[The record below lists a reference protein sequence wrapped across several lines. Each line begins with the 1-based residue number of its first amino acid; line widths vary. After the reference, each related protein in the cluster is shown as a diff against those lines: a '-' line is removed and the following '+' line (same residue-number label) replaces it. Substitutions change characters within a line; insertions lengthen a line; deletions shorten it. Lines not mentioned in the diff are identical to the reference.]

1 MSRPDPAAEAAAREA
16 AHRRATLRATALL
29 LAAWFLVTFVL
40 GWFARDLQVVVLGWP
55 FSFWVAAQGA
65 LLVYVAITWI
75 YARHMR
81 RLDARFGLDDEPPET
96 VARQA
101 PTGRSGDSI

>member
-75 YARHMR
+75 YALHMR
-81 RLDARFGLDDEPPET
+81 RLDARYGMSDEPTEAAQRPDP
-96 VARQA
+96 A
-101 PTGRSGDSI
+101 GRPGGSI